1 LDIDSAFPNAVPD
14 KLLSNLR
21 KQRIP
26 EAYVRFFCML
36 LKGQRTVLR
45 FGDYTSPKFIADNG
59 IGQGCPA
66 SMIGYLFYNADFFDI
81 AVQGNK
87 DSTTLGFVDD
97 KMVVA

>member
-1 LDIDSAFPNAVPD
+1 
-14 KLLSNLR
+14 
-21 KQRIP
+21 
-26 EAYVRFFCML
+26 L
-36 LKGQRTVLR
+36 LKGWRTVLR
-45 FGDYTSPKFIADNG
+45 FGDYTSPEFIADNG

-97 KMVVA
+97 KMVVAIGPTLTDTTHSLKTFMESPGGGFLWA